1 MKCEY
6 CRERLWELSCAEL
19 PAEEAQQLRA
29 HLAECPAC
37 AEEAKLVQSLS
48 QTLRDL
54 PEEELPS
61 GFHDELMLKLS
72 REKESRIEDTKEIFP
87 SETEGKVVPFPKKRK
102 PGRRNFGLIAAA
114 VVLVAVLGGSQGI
127 LRMRSAQDAVV
138 QEMTQQKNVDQV
150 ENESQTVQV
159 DTAEAV
165 PQETFVEEKTAV
177 QPQTRSSSGT
187 ASTEKKAAE
196 DSVQSA
202 ESSGNS
208 SAGSET
214 RTMNSEP
221 VTQTTNTVTE
231 GTGANEEELD
241 IMPMTV
247 SQPTDGQ
254 LGLRSAVPMRED
266 VTLMVADVPA
276 AMTQVEVIAQK
287 MSLTEVEKTETSLT
301 YAMMENQKPAFLE
314 ELKEVGSHESEVAAT
329 DSQNEILVKVNFEV
343 QVSE

>member
-6 CRERLWELSCAEL
+6 CREQLWELFCGEL
-19 PAEEAQQLRA
+19 PEADAQQLRA
-29 HLAECPAC
+29 HLAECSEC
-37 AEEAKLVQSLS
+37 AKEAKLVQNLS
-48 QTLRDL
+48 QTLQDI
-54 PEEELPS
+54 PQEELPS

-72 REKESRIEDTKEIFP
+72 REKENRLEDTKEVSP
-87 SETEGKVVPFPKKRK
+87 SEMEGKVMPFPKKK
-102 PGRRNFGLIAAA
+102 KLGRRNFGLVAAA

-127 LRMRSAQDAVV
+127 LQMRSAQDAVV
-138 QEMTQQKNVDQV
+138 QEMTQQKDANQA

-159 DTAEAV
+159 DTAEVV
-165 PQETFVEEKTAV
+165 PQETFAEEKTTV
-177 QPQTRSSSGT
+177 QPQTRSSSGA

-196 DSVQSA
+196 DSVQSI
-202 ESSGNS
+202 ESSGNAS
-208 SAGSET
+208 VQSET

-231 GTGANEEELD
+231 GTRSNEEELD

-254 LGLRSAVPMRED
+254 LSLRSAVPMRED
-266 VTLMVADVPA
+266 VTLTVANVPA
-276 AMTQVEVIAQK
+276 AMTQVEAIAQE

-301 YAMMENQKPAFLE
+301 YAMMENQKSVFLE
-314 ELKEVGSHESEVAAT
+314 ELKEVGSHESEVIAT
-329 DSQNEILVKVNFEV
+329 DSQNEILVKVIFEA